1 MQAVRLEEAAL
12 ALTAGAFVFAFV
24 AVVADWSTEAQ
35 AFGGAAV
42 VAAGVLDWTVAHLT
56 HGRAWR
62 AGPAVVASSLAC
74 MLVGLALIVVVVD
87 RAPWRELFGAAY
99 LVVMFVALVHLVQWL
114 RRR

>member
-1 MQAVRLEEAAL
+1 VRLEEAAL
-12 ALTAGAFVFAFV
+12 VVTAGAFVFAFA

-35 AFGGAAV
+35 AAGGASV

-74 MLVGLALIVVVVD
+74 MLVGLALMIVVVH
-87 RAPWRELFGAAY
+87 RSPWRELFAAGY
-99 LVVMFVALVHLVQWL
+99 VLVAAIALLHVVQWL
-114 RRR
+114 RRRH